1 MEEKTSSD
9 KSSNTVMAVLSYF
22 GILVLI
28 PLLTDAKKD
37 PFVKFHIKQGLV
49 LLIVFIIAWV
59 MIPLIPFIGWI
70 LSIFVLIFVFILF
83 LIGVINAAS
92 GKKEPLPVIGQY
104 GDKFKI

>member
-1 MEEKTSSD
+1 MEEKTSPD
-9 KSSNTVMAVLSYF
+9 KSSNTLMAVLSYF

-28 PLLTDAKKD
+28 PLLTDAKND

-49 LLIVFIIAWV
+49 LLVVSIIAGV
-59 MIPLIPFIGWI
+59 IGWI
-70 LSIFVLIFVFILF
+70 PVVGWIVPILVFVLF